1 MRGSRDVKFIIYQVL
16 YIFVVCVIA
25 IKGANLDL
33 TEVISKENVVKK
45 QYADSLKAYI
55 DSILALGLV
64 PEINFDTA
72 KKLENIDQILR
83 ELNQARAELNIKR
96 DFISPVGVVRLNPG
110 EKIITEQEKNN
121 EVTPQLDNTD
131 IGAKVTIQSKFTQ
144 YLSYS
149 IKNPYN
155 GTLVISA
162 DGKTL
167 ASIPQGG
174 TGSFQLGGERNITF
188 RVGES
193 SDTKPIEKKP
203 PPQIT
208 MTRLAP
214 SGDGVSLRAIQNQVG
229 YRIQISDIAPEQL
242 KVNVSGPVKV
252 TQSGSST
259 FDVTLSFLTSKS
271 AFDNFTEGKDS
282 PYVVSFN
289 VSVVD
294 AAGTKIS
301 RQGQFSFSEW

>member
-72 KKLENIDQILR
+72 KKLENIDQVLR

-121 EVTPQLDNTD
+121 EVTPQLDNSD

-149 IKNPYN
+149 VKNPYN
-155 GTLVISA
+155 GTLVILA

-174 TGSFQLGGERNITF
+174 TGSFQLGGERSITF

-203 PPQIT
+203 PPQVT

-242 KVNVSGPVKV
+242 KVNVSGPVRV
-252 TQSGSST
+252 TQSGSGT

-294 AAGTKIS
+294 AAGTKIT